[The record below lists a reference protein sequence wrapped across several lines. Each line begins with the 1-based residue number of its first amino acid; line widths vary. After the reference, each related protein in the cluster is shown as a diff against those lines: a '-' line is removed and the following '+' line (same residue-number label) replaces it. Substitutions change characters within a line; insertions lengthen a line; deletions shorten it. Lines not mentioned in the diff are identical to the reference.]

1 MEKFKSYPN
10 PDQFTWP
17 KKNWARS
24 VQQCSA
30 LRNSNLKFFLGIDI
44 EIAAFKLCDK
54 DGDTG
59 LTWSEVENCEVVFEN
74 IENHS
79 KYICTIVQK
88 ECTSDFI

>member
-59 LTWSEVENCEVVFEN
+59 LTWSEVENCEVIF
-74 IENHS
+74 ENHS
-79 KYICTIVQK
+79 KYIPMYYCPK
-88 ECTSDFI
+88 RMY